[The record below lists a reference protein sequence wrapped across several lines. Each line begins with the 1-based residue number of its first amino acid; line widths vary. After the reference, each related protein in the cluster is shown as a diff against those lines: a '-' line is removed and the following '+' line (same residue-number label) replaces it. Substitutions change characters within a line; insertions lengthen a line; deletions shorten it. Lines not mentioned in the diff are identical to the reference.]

1 MSAKDRHYKPRR
13 FREESVNA
21 AEDKL
26 KNSRSAAKYMVKA
39 NEEIAAEPGSDND
52 TAPKQV
58 RFPSKVNVPAEEPVS
73 RRSSRRNYTVTGN
86 RYKAMVISDE
96 PVDDAL
102 RTKRVVRSSVDAKSD
117 EPEVVIPGEAEAAAK
132 VKRTPASV
140 EPELVEE
147 IAAAKAA
154 EAVVAEAVAAEADAQ
169 TDDKN
174 DAQTSEK
181 EADEHNEA
189 QPEAETEAQP
199 ETRSETNAE
208 EGSEEET
215 EKAAEDKPLDDSL
228 DYVMPYRHRH
238 RSHHHDHSSHHS
250 STGESSKSAD
260 GEEEW
265 DDNPDDY
272 IQPQPKRKHKNSK
285 VSKVLI
291 SILCVILALVV
302 GVVSTFF
309 IMREIGRKKMHNY
322 DKIEINAPAKDESGN
337 AIDTIDATGRVIK
350 YNGVSYAFNDNVV
363 SIAFIG
369 TDEGTDKN
377 EGKEMGDAIYVLAV
391 DAKTGSTKILGVSRD
406 TMSDVDVYSDEGKFI
421 DTEKLQMTYAYSFK
435 GTNVTGGQNTLT
447 TISRLFYGLPM
458 NDYFAINLSALKT
471 LNDAIGG
478 VTLTSSMTFESPE
491 DGRTILEGETVT
503 LRGAEAEKYVR
514 SRDIAELESNNDRMA
529 RQQEYIRAFI
539 ASIFPAAKKDI
550 SVVSNLYGAIKENS
564 DSTLDITKLTY
575 IASMALSHMK
585 SASDIEYINLSGK
598 IVEGK
603 NAEMYVS
610 NEDAIKTMLDVFYTP
625 MQSTASEE

>member
-13 FREESVNA
+13 FKEETVNA

-26 KNSRSAAKYMVKA
+26 KKSRSAAKYMVNA
-39 NEEIAAEPGSDND
+39 DEEIATEPGSESNG
-52 TAPKQV
+52 ASKQV
-58 RFPSKVNVPAEEPVS
+58 RFPSKVNVPADEPVS
-73 RRSSRRNYTVTGN
+73 RLYPRRRNYTATENRRKPMVTGDDPIADLP
-86 RYKAMVISDE
+86 RTERDDISSAD
-96 PVDDAL
+96 
-102 RTKRVVRSSVDAKSD
+102 TKIT
-117 EPEVVIPGEAEAAAK
+117 EPEVMIPAAA
-132 VKRTPASV
+132 VVVAEDLRRASASA
-140 EPELVEE
+140 EPDIVEE
-147 IAAAKAA
+147 IVADESVEAKAEA
-154 EAVVAEAVAAEADAQ
+154 EDKTDSQ
-169 TDDKN
+169 TPDKE
-174 DAQTSEK
+174 T
-181 EADEHNEA
+181 DEHTEA
-189 QPEAETEAQP
+189 QPEAETEAQD
-199 ETRSETNAE
+199 EK
-208 EGSEEET
+208 GSDEET
-215 EKAAEDKPLDDSL
+215 EKTAEDKTPDDTL
-228 DYVMPYRHRH
+228 DYVMPYHHEHRGHRH
-238 RSHHHDHSSHHS
+238 HHRSSHHS
-250 STGESSKSAD
+250 SSGISSVDED
-260 GEEEW
+260 GEDAW

-272 IQPQPKRKHKNSK
+272 VQEEPKPKRKKSK

-291 SILCVILALVV
+291 SILCVILALLV
-302 GVVSTFF
+302 GIVSTFF

-322 DKIEINAPAKDESGN
+322 DKIEINAPAKDESGR

-350 YNGVSYAFNDNVV
+350 YNGVSYAFNENVV
-363 SIAFIG
+363 SITFIG
-369 TDEGTDKN
+369 TDEGTDRN

-391 DAKTGSTKILGVSRD
+391 DAKTGSTKILGISRD

-447 TISRLFYGLPM
+447 TISRLFYGLPI
-458 NDYFAINLSALKT
+458 NDYFAINLNALKT
-471 LNDAIGG
+471 LNDSIGG

-503 LRGAEAEKYVR
+503 LHGAEAEKYVR
-514 SRDIAELESNNDRMA
+514 SRDTKELESNNDRMA

-575 IASMALSHMK
+575 VASMALSHMK

-625 MQSTASEE
+625 MQGTENAE

>member
-102 RTKRVVRSSVDAKSD
+102 RTKRVVRSSEDAKSD

-189 QPEAETEAQP
+189 QPEADTEAQP

-238 RSHHHDHSSHHS
+238 RSHHHHHSSHHS

-322 DKIEINAPAKDESGN
+322 DKIEINAPAKDESGR

-350 YNGVSYAFNDNVV
+350 YNGVSYAFNENVV

-406 TMSDVDVYSDEGKFI
+406 TMSDVDVYSDEGRFI
-421 DTEKLQMTYAYSFK
+421 DTEKMQMTYAYSFK

-458 NDYFAINLSALKT
+458 NDYFAINLNALKT
-471 LNDAIGG
+471 LNDSIGG
-478 VTLTSSMTFESPE
+478 VTLTSSMTFKSPE
-491 DGRTILEGETVT
+491 DGRTILEGEIVT
-503 LRGAEAEKYVR
+503 LHGAEAERYVR
-514 SRDIAELESNNDRMA
+514 SRDIEELESNNDRMA

-575 IASMALSHMK
+575 VASMALSHMK
-585 SASDIEYINLSGK
+585 SASDIEYINLTGK

-610 NEDAIKTMLDVFYTP
+610 NEDAIRTMLNVFYTP
-625 MQSTASEE
+625 MQSTENAE

>member
-13 FREESVNA
+13 FKEETVNA

-26 KNSRSAAKYMVKA
+26 KKSRSAAKYMVNA
-39 NEEIAAEPGSDND
+39 DEEIATEPGSESNG
-52 TAPKQV
+52 ASKQV
-58 RFPSKVNVPAEEPVS
+58 RFPSKVNVPADEPVS
-73 RRSSRRNYTVTGN
+73 RLYPRRRNYTATENRRKPMVTGDDPIADLP
-86 RYKAMVISDE
+86 RTERDDISSAD
-96 PVDDAL
+96 
-102 RTKRVVRSSVDAKSD
+102 TKIT
-117 EPEVVIPGEAEAAAK
+117 EPEVMIPAAA
-132 VKRTPASV
+132 
-140 EPELVEE
+140 
-147 IAAAKAA
+147 
-154 EAVVAEAVAAEADAQ
+154 AVVAEDLRRASASAEPDIVEEIVADESVEAKAEAEDKTDSQ
-169 TDDKN
+169 TPDKE
-174 DAQTSEK
+174 T
-181 EADEHNEA
+181 DEHTEA
-189 QPEAETEAQP
+189 QPEAETEAQD
-199 ETRSETNAE
+199 EK
-208 EGSEEET
+208 GSDEET
-215 EKAAEDKPLDDSL
+215 EKTAEDKTPDDTL
-228 DYVMPYRHRH
+228 DYVMPYHHEHRGHRH
-238 RSHHHDHSSHHS
+238 HHRSSHHS
-250 STGESSKSAD
+250 SSGISSVDED
-260 GEEEW
+260 GEDAW

-272 IQPQPKRKHKNSK
+272 VQEEPKPKRKKSK

-291 SILCVILALVV
+291 SILCVILALLV
-302 GVVSTFF
+302 GIVSTFF

-322 DKIEINAPAKDESGN
+322 DKIEINAPAKDESGR

-350 YNGVSYAFNDNVV
+350 YNGVSYAFNENVV
-363 SIAFIG
+363 SITFIG
-369 TDEGTDKN
+369 TDEGTDRN

-391 DAKTGSTKILGVSRD
+391 DAKTGSTKILGISRD

-447 TISRLFYGLPM
+447 TISRLFYGLPI
-458 NDYFAINLSALKT
+458 NDYFAINLNALKT
-471 LNDAIGG
+471 LNDSIGG

-491 DGRTILEGETVT
+491 DGRTILQGETVT
-503 LRGAEAEKYVR
+503 LHGAEAEKYVR
-514 SRDIAELESNNDRMA
+514 SRDTKELESNNDRMA

-575 IASMALSHMK
+575 VASMALSHMK

-625 MQSTASEE
+625 MQGTENAE

>member
-1 MSAKDRHYKPRR
+1 
-13 FREESVNA
+13 
-21 AEDKL
+21 
-26 KNSRSAAKYMVKA
+26 
-39 NEEIAAEPGSDND
+39 
-52 TAPKQV
+52 
-58 RFPSKVNVPAEEPVS
+58 
-73 RRSSRRNYTVTGN
+73 
-86 RYKAMVISDE
+86 
-96 PVDDAL
+96 
-102 RTKRVVRSSVDAKSD
+102 
-117 EPEVVIPGEAEAAAK
+117 
-132 VKRTPASV
+132 
-140 EPELVEE
+140 
-147 IAAAKAA
+147 
-154 EAVVAEAVAAEADAQ
+154 
-169 TDDKN
+169 
-174 DAQTSEK
+174 
-181 EADEHNEA
+181 
-189 QPEAETEAQP
+189 
-199 ETRSETNAE
+199 
-208 EGSEEET
+208 
-215 EKAAEDKPLDDSL
+215 
-228 DYVMPYRHRH
+228 
-238 RSHHHDHSSHHS
+238 
-250 STGESSKSAD
+250 
-260 GEEEW
+260 
-265 DDNPDDY
+265 
-272 IQPQPKRKHKNSK
+272 
-285 VSKVLI
+285 
-291 SILCVILALVV
+291 
-302 GVVSTFF
+302 
-309 IMREIGRKKMHNY
+309 MREIGRKKMHNY
-322 DKIEINAPAKDESGN
+322 DKIEINAPAKDESGR

-350 YNGVSYAFNDNVV
+350 YNGVSYAFNENVV

-391 DAKTGSTKILGVSRD
+391 DAKTGSTKILGISRD

-447 TISRLFYGLPM
+447 TISRLFYGLPI
-458 NDYFAINLSALKT
+458 NDYFAINLNALKT

-478 VTLTSSMTFESPE
+478 VTLTSSMTFKSPE

-503 LRGAEAEKYVR
+503 LHGAEAERYVR
-514 SRDIAELESNNDRMA
+514 SRDIEELESNNDRMA

-625 MQSTASEE
+625 MQGTENAE

>member
-26 KNSRSAAKYMVKA
+26 KKSRSAAKYMVKA

-102 RTKRVVRSSVDAKSD
+102 RTKRVVRSSEDAKSD

-154 EAVVAEAVAAEADAQ
+154 EAVATEAVAAEADAQ

-189 QPEAETEAQP
+189 QPEADTEAQP
-199 ETRSETNAE
+199 ETRSETNAD

-238 RSHHHDHSSHHS
+238 RSHHHHHSSHHS

-322 DKIEINAPAKDESGN
+322 DKIEINAPAKDESGR

-350 YNGVSYAFNDNVV
+350 YNGVSYAFNENVV

-391 DAKTGSTKILGVSRD
+391 DAKTGSTKILGISRD
-406 TMSDVDVYSDEGKFI
+406 TMSDVDVYSDEGRFI

-458 NDYFAINLSALKT
+458 NDYFAINLNALKT
-471 LNDAIGG
+471 LNDSIGG
-478 VTLTSSMTFESPE
+478 VTLTSSMTFKSPE

-503 LRGAEAEKYVR
+503 LRGAEAERYVR
-514 SRDIAELESNNDRMA
+514 SRDIEELESNNDRMA

-575 IASMALSHMK
+575 VASMALSHMK
-585 SASDIEYINLSGK
+585 SASDIEYINLTGK

-610 NEDAIKTMLDVFYTP
+610 NEDAIRTMLNVFYTP
-625 MQSTASEE
+625 MQSTENAE

>member
-13 FREESVNA
+13 FKEETVNA

-26 KNSRSAAKYMVKA
+26 KKSRSAAKYMVNA
-39 NEEIAAEPGSDND
+39 DEEIATEPGSESNG
-52 TAPKQV
+52 ASKQV
-58 RFPSKVNVPAEEPVS
+58 RFPSKVNVPADEPVS
-73 RRSSRRNYTVTGN
+73 RLYPRRRNYTATENRRKPMVTGDDPIADLP
-86 RYKAMVISDE
+86 RTERDDISSAD
-96 PVDDAL
+96 
-102 RTKRVVRSSVDAKSD
+102 TKIT
-117 EPEVVIPGEAEAAAK
+117 EPEVMIPAAA
-132 VKRTPASV
+132 
-140 EPELVEE
+140 
-147 IAAAKAA
+147 
-154 EAVVAEAVAAEADAQ
+154 AVVAEDLRRASASAEPDIVEEIVADESVEAKAEAEDKTDSQ
-169 TDDKN
+169 TPD
-174 DAQTSEK
+174 K
-181 EADEHNEA
+181 EADEHTEA
-189 QPEAETEAQP
+189 QPEAETEAQY
-199 ETRSETNAE
+199 EK
-208 EGSEEET
+208 GSDEET
-215 EKAAEDKPLDDSL
+215 EKTAEDKTPDDTL
-228 DYVMPYRHRH
+228 DYVMPYHHEHRGHRH
-238 RSHHHDHSSHHS
+238 HHRSSHHS
-250 STGESSKSAD
+250 SSGISSVDED
-260 GEEEW
+260 GEDAW

-272 IQPQPKRKHKNSK
+272 VQEEPKPKRKKSK

-322 DKIEINAPAKDESGN
+322 DKIEINAPAKDESGR

-350 YNGVSYAFNDNVV
+350 YNGVSYAFNENVV
-363 SIAFIG
+363 SITFIG
-369 TDEGTDKN
+369 TDEGTDRN

-391 DAKTGSTKILGVSRD
+391 DAKTGSTKILGISRD

-447 TISRLFYGLPM
+447 TISRLFYGLPI
-458 NDYFAINLSALKT
+458 NDYFAINLNALKT
-471 LNDAIGG
+471 LNDSIGG
-478 VTLTSSMTFESPE
+478 VTLTSSMTFKSPE

-503 LRGAEAEKYVR
+503 LHGAEAEKYVR
-514 SRDIAELESNNDRMA
+514 SRDTKELESNNDRMA

-575 IASMALSHMK
+575 VASMALSHMK

-625 MQSTASEE
+625 MQGTENAE

>member
-13 FREESVNA
+13 FKEETVNA

-26 KNSRSAAKYMVKA
+26 KKSRSAAKYMVNA
-39 NEEIAAEPGSDND
+39 DEEIATEPGSESNG
-52 TAPKQV
+52 ASKQV
-58 RFPSKVNVPAEEPVS
+58 RFPSKVNVPADEPVS
-73 RRSSRRNYTVTGN
+73 RLYPRRRNYTATENRRKPMVTGDDPIADLP
-86 RYKAMVISDE
+86 RTERDDISSAD
-96 PVDDAL
+96 
-102 RTKRVVRSSVDAKSD
+102 TKIT
-117 EPEVVIPGEAEAAAK
+117 EPEVMIPAAA
-132 VKRTPASV
+132 VVVAEDLRRASASA
-140 EPELVEE
+140 EPDIVEE
-147 IAAAKAA
+147 IVADESVEAKAEA
-154 EAVVAEAVAAEADAQ
+154 EDKTDSQ
-169 TDDKN
+169 TPDKE
-174 DAQTSEK
+174 T
-181 EADEHNEA
+181 DEHTEA
-189 QPEAETEAQP
+189 QPEAETEAQD
-199 ETRSETNAE
+199 EK
-208 EGSEEET
+208 GSDEET
-215 EKAAEDKPLDDSL
+215 EKTAEDKTPDDTL
-228 DYVMPYRHRH
+228 DYVMPYHHEHRGHRH
-238 RSHHHDHSSHHS
+238 HHRSSHHS
-250 STGESSKSAD
+250 SSGISSVDED
-260 GEEEW
+260 GEDAW

-272 IQPQPKRKHKNSK
+272 VQEEPKPKRKKSK

-291 SILCVILALVV
+291 SILCVILALLV
-302 GVVSTFF
+302 GIVSTFF

-322 DKIEINAPAKDESGN
+322 DKIEINAPAKDESGR

-350 YNGVSYAFNDNVV
+350 YNGVSYAFNENVV
-363 SIAFIG
+363 SITFIG
-369 TDEGTDKN
+369 TDEGTDRN
-377 EGKEMGDAIYVLAV
+377 EGN
-391 DAKTGSTKILGVSRD
+391 
-406 TMSDVDVYSDEGKFI
+406 EGKFI

-447 TISRLFYGLPM
+447 TISRLFYGLPI
-458 NDYFAINLSALKT
+458 NDYFAINLNALKT
-471 LNDAIGG
+471 LNDSIGG

-503 LRGAEAEKYVR
+503 LHGAEAEKYVR
-514 SRDIAELESNNDRMA
+514 SRDTKELESNNDRMA

-575 IASMALSHMK
+575 VASMALSHMK

-625 MQSTASEE
+625 MQGTENAE